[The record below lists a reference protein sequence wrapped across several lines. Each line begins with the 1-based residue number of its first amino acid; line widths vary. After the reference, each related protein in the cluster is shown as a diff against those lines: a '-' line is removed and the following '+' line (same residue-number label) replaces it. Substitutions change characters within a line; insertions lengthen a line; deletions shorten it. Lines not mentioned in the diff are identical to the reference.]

1 MHVNINEC
9 QDEDEHQDEMSKEKR
24 IDVESDGKNFL
35 MRTVVTMQM
44 LTRSLAA
51 TART

>member
-1 MHVNINEC
+1 MDIKINGC

-24 IDVESDGKNFL
+24 IVVESDDKNCL
-35 MRTVVTMQM
+35 RRTVVAMQM

-51 TART
+51 MART